1 MKILIDNAAEK
12 LKMHVKKHFDDVE
25 RGMNDLNEYNLKRKS
40 GKLKEV
46 LTAAKPGDDKSMTRM
61 FDYMCT
67 NPIRTDL
74 SVLDVK
80 SKLQNYPRLNQ
91 MKFENAKEDVLEY
104 TMERLKDLLEWHVR
118 NFVVRRNV

>member
-1 MKILIDNAAEK
+1 MKILIENAAEK
-12 LKMHVKKHFDDVE
+12 LKIHVKRHFDDVE
-25 RGMNDLNEYNLKRKS
+25 KGMNELNEYDLKRKS

-46 LTAAKPGDDKSMTRM
+46 LANAKPGDNKSMTKM
-61 FDYMCT
+61 LEYMCI

-74 SVLDVK
+74 TVLDVK

-118 NFVVRRNV
+118 NMIC